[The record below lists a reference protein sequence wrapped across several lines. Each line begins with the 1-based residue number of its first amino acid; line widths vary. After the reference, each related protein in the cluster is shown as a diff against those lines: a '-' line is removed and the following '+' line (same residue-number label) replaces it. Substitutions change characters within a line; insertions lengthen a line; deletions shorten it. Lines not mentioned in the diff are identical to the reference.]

1 MQRCTDSTGDTEWLL
16 LLTFYTKNTVKHN
29 LFFSP
34 YIHNTHLI
42 LGVMNFYLSDYWVG
56 GRGGRVGGV

>member
-16 LLTFYTKNTVKHN
+16 LLTFYTKKNTVKHN

-34 YIHNTHLI
+34 YIHNTHL
-42 LGVMNFYLSDYWVG
+42 VMNSYLSDYWVG
-56 GRGGRVGGV
+56 VGSGRVGGV